1 MSVFLDLLCG
11 LLPLHSVLQ
20 VEGNELRRVLDRS
33 IGEYFDNVPDIK
45 EELFLSSAS
54 GSWLDCFGRDF
65 GVPRRINEDD
75 ESYRERIVF
84 EKLEYLTVGNVM
96 EFYGLT
102 LYAFVSLY
110 NPLVNQLTS
119 DNPYISDRYMSIADE
134 TTQEILDKKFMLDNR
149 VLWLDE
155 LTGENYNSI
164 IDVNGQ
170 EVLYKY
176 IGILNKF
183 DVREF
188 FL

>member
-20 VEGNELRRVLDRS
+20 VEGNELRKVLDRS
-33 IGEYFDNVPDIK
+33 IGEYFDGVDDIK
-45 EELFLSSAS
+45 EQLFLSSAT

-65 GVPRRINEDD
+65 GVPRRLGEGD
-75 ESYRERIVF
+75 EEYRERIVF

-96 EFYGLT
+96 EFYGLD

-110 NPLVNQLTS
+110 NPKVNQLTS
-119 DNPYISDRYMSIADE
+119 DNPYIADRYMSIADKS
-134 TTQEILDKKFMLDNR
+134 TQEILDKKFILDNGI
-149 VLWLDE
+149 LWLDGD
-155 LTGENYNSI
+155 TGVNRNSI
-164 IDVNGQ
+164 VSVDGK

-176 IGILNKF
+176 IGVLSAT